1 MMEYIT
7 DTLKRRKALD
17 LLVDSA
23 NQVEDFEAKQ
33 EAKAKAK
40 ESEEKA
46 DTEAEKED

>member
-17 LLVDSA
+17 LLVDAA
-23 NQVEDFEAKQ
+23 NQIDDFEAKQ
-33 EAKAKAK
+33 K

-46 DTEAEKED
+46 DTAEEKED